1 MLQIKVPACSETDN
15 VKSYSFGHY
24 QTYGINIQVECDH
37 KCRFVYAALAALGEE
52 NDVAAFKKTQL
63 SQMIQ
68 KLSQRRFA
76 IGHDAYVCSK
86 TLLTLFS
93 CVEKDDP
100 SKDAF
105 NFYLCQMRICIE
117 QTFGIMTGKLRIL
130 RQPFQ
135 IHLKNV
141 GKVLMCITRLH
152 NFCINEGNAYLNSIE
167 DN

>member
-1 MLQIKVPACSETDN
+1 LLQIKLPASSETGN
-15 VKSYSFGHY
+15 VKEYFSGHY
-24 QTYGINIQVECDH
+24 QTYEINVQAACDH
-37 KCRFVYAALAALGEE
+37 KFRFAYADLAAPGGA
-52 NDVAAFKKTQL
+52 NDIAAFKKTQL